1 MKKVQY
7 DPFGDGYSTI
17 IEYSDDFFS
26 SLSSTPSISPVL
38 PDVDS
43 FCDQLTNRP
52 LTPNQEEVFSP
63 KTITRSVSETNDFN
77 TLETQ
82 GKVIGS
88 LSPRLDPSHNSHTP
102 RMKKERSW
110 RTAQIFQK
118 EKVLKVVDSLEGF
131 STEDD
136 YIPFAEIPPKKM
148 CLTPTAQSQVS
159 LINTNNTST
168 PNILSSSTQ
177 NSEGEIKKKVQRDKI
192 CHENSKEI
200 ICAKPPP
207 KSSPSDIINQSLQ
220 REKDRNIKNKSELHE
235 ETSDEYQQ
243 INGQSL
249 IENSNTDSSIDT
261 STISSS
267 DSLTLML
274 DKGPTK
280 NYRERI
286 LDEFVSSEYTYV
298 IGLKICSK
306 FFEEPL
312 SKQQKYCPPNL
323 FSIVFKGF
331 NDVYRINS
339 NLLQEL
345 NNLKNHVNGK
355 SLDTHLGE
363 AFSQFIPLLNVYK
376 TYVGNTEAQFAALD
390 RLESKSSFKKLCFN
404 LQSKISVGHALNLRS
419 YLITPVQRLPRYK
432 LLLEDLI
439 RNTPEGHCDLARLK
453 NALDKVKSINLNVNH
468 SVDIQSRQQKLIEL
482 SKKIKGIDDLIQ
494 PNRYYICDG
503 ELTRI
508 NQKGKKVKHFYLFND
523 RLISGKPGNEIIV
536 SFDEKIVN
544 IMIQDDSD
552 RSFNIL
558 SPNKSFEILCTNEE
572 EKREWFEKIVDA
584 INTANQLVPVQQ
596 SKKTIEYA
604 PLWLPQSIQNCQL
617 CGKSFSLLNRK
628 QFCIHCGLC
637 VCNGCYRGRFIFNG
651 VNKRGC
657 DRCMKKTLAMNKIII
672 DDEICKRKTIRMK
685 SSTEDD
691 IVLRLEGVNLTRV
704 RSNANVAPVRPLLIK
719 KSINENI
726 VKKD

>member
-7 DPFGDGYSTI
+7 DPFGDDYNTTT
-17 IEYSDDFFS
+17 EYSDDVFS
-26 SLSSTPSISPVL
+26 SLSSTPSMSPVL
-38 PDVDS
+38 SDIDS
-43 FCDQLTNRP
+43 FCDQLTNKP

-63 KTITRSVSETNDFN
+63 KTIPRSTSETNDFN
-77 TLETQ
+77 ILETQ
-82 GKVIGS
+82 GKIVSS
-88 LSPRLDPSHNSHTP
+88 LSPRLDPSHNSHSP

-118 EKVLKVVDSLEGF
+118 EKVLNVVGSLEGF
-131 STEDD
+131 NIEDD
-136 YIPFAEIPPKKM
+136 HIPFAEVPPKKM
-148 CLTPTAQSQVS
+148 CLTTTPQNQVS
-159 LINTNNTST
+159 LINTSTST
-168 PNILSSSTQ
+168 TLSSSTQ
-177 NSEGEIKKKVQRDKI
+177 SCDEETKKKTQRDKI
-192 CHENSKEI
+192 SHESCKEI

-220 REKDRNIKNKSELHE
+220 REKDRSIKSKSEPYE
-235 ETSDEYQQ
+235 ETSDEHQQ
-243 INGQSL
+243 INEQSL
-249 IENSNTDSSIDT
+249 IENSNTDLSIDT

-274 DKGPTK
+274 DKPTK
-280 NYRERI
+280 SYRERI

-331 NDVYRINS
+331 DDVYRINS

-345 NNLKNHVNGK
+345 NNLKNHVDGK

-453 NALDKVKSINLNVNH
+453 NALDKVMSINLNVNH

-508 NQKGKKVKHFYLFND
+508 NQKGKKIKHFYLFND
-523 RLISGKPGNEIIV
+523 RLISGKPGNEVIV

-552 RSFNIL
+552 ISFNIL

-572 EKREWFEKIVDA
+572 EKRDWFEKIIDA
-584 INTANQLVPVQQ
+584 INTENQLVPVQQ
-596 SKKTIEYA
+596 SKKAIEYA
-604 PLWLPQSIQNCQL
+604 PLWLPQSIQKCQL
-617 CGKSFSLLNRK
+617 CGKAFSLINRK

-657 DRCMKKTLAMNKIII
+657 DRCMKKALAMNKIII
-672 DDEICKRKTIRMK
+672 DDDISKRKTIRMK
-685 SSTEDD
+685 SSKEDE

-704 RSNANVAPVRPLLIK
+704 RSNANVAPIRPLLIK
-719 KSINENI
+719 KPINENEA
-726 VKKD
+726 KKTDD

>member
-7 DPFGDGYSTI
+7 DPFGDDYNTTT
-17 IEYSDDFFS
+17 EYSDDVFS
-26 SLSSTPSISPVL
+26 SLSSTPSMSPVL
-38 PDVDS
+38 SDIDS
-43 FCDQLTNRP
+43 FCDQLTNKP

-63 KTITRSVSETNDFN
+63 KTIPRNTSETNDFN
-77 TLETQ
+77 ILETQ
-82 GKVIGS
+82 GKIVSS
-88 LSPRLDPSHNSHTP
+88 LSPRLDPSHNSHSP

-118 EKVLKVVDSLEGF
+118 EKVLNVVGSLEGF
-131 STEDD
+131 NIEDD
-136 YIPFAEIPPKKM
+136 HIPFAEVPPKKM
-148 CLTPTAQSQVS
+148 CLTTAAQSQVS
-159 LINTNNTST
+159 LISTSAST
-168 PNILSSSTQ
+168 TLSSSTQ
-177 NSEGEIKKKVQRDKI
+177 SCDEETKKKTQRDKI
-192 CHENSKEI
+192 SHESCKEI

-220 REKDRNIKNKSELHE
+220 REKDRSIKSKSEPYE
-235 ETSDEYQQ
+235 ETSDEHQQ
-243 INGQSL
+243 INEQSL
-249 IENSNTDSSIDT
+249 IENSNTDLSIDT

-267 DSLTLML
+267 DSLTLMF
-274 DKGPTK
+274 DKPTK
-280 NYRERI
+280 SYRERI

-331 NDVYRINS
+331 DDVYRINS

-345 NNLKNHVNGK
+345 NNLKNHVDGK

-453 NALDKVKSINLNVNH
+453 NALDKVMSINLNVNH

-508 NQKGKKVKHFYLFND
+508 NQKGKKIKHFYLFND
-523 RLISGKPGNEIIV
+523 RLISGKPGNEVIV

-552 RSFNIL
+552 ISFNIL

-572 EKREWFEKIVDA
+572 EKRDWFEKIIDA
-584 INTANQLVPVQQ
+584 INTENQLVPVQH
-596 SKKTIEYA
+596 SKKAIEYA
-604 PLWLPQSIQNCQL
+604 PLWLPQSIQKCQL
-617 CGKSFSLLNRK
+617 CGKAFSLINRK

-657 DRCMKKTLAMNKIII
+657 DRCMKKALAMNKIII
-672 DDEICKRKTIRMK
+672 DDDISKRKTIRMK
-685 SSTEDD
+685 SSKEDE

-704 RSNANVAPVRPLLIK
+704 RSNANVAPIRPLLIK
-719 KSINENI
+719 KPINENEA
-726 VKKD
+726 KKD